1 MVDENTAPA
10 PAASPILPNTPEM
23 EAFLGIGYGG
33 MTVKDAKEI
42 IEARKKDSA
51 AYPFEMEQKAR
62 AFLAAYGTAP
72 RVVSTRPM
80 FKRPEHV
87 SA

>member
-1 MVDENTAPA
+1 MADENTAPA
-10 PAASPILPNTPEM
+10 PAAKPILPNTPEM
-23 EAFLGIGYGG
+23 EAFLGIGYSG
-33 MTVKDAKEI
+33 MTVKDAKDI

-62 AFLAAYGTAP
+62 AFLAAYSTGPT
-72 RVVSTRPM
+72 VVSTRPM